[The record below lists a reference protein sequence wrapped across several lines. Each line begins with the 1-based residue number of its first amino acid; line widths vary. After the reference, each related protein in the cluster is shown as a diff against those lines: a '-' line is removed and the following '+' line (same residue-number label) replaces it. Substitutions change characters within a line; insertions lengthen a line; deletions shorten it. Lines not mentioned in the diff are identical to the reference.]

1 MRRPSRTEALMPV
14 LSANKAQEEQINTS
28 YEPLTPSV
36 ITDEKAQSYIEAL
49 NFACSRPDIR
59 NIAVTG
65 PYGAGKSS
73 VLLTWE
79 RAEDNDFRVMT
90 VSLADFEMQRAY
102 PGDSLSVEGKP
113 DYDDNEKKREK
124 PKRKQSSTASCN
136 NCSIKRKSVLPYSRL
151 ERISDV
157 SACQIAM
164 MTASL
169 LFILASTATG
179 LLFLFPDYIR
189 EKLSCRQN

>member
-102 PGDSLSVEGKP
+102 PGFSLS
-113 DYDDNEKKREK
+113 
-124 PKRKQSSTASCN
+124 
-136 NCSIKRKSVLPYSRL
+136 
-151 ERISDV
+151 
-157 SACQIAM
+157 
-164 MTASL
+164 
-169 LFILASTATG
+169 F
-179 LLFLFPDYIR
+179 
-189 EKLSCRQN
+189 

>member
-65 PYGAGKSS
+65 RVSQS
-73 VLLTWE
+73 VCYQWE
-79 RAEDNDFRVMT
+79 FHLV
-90 VSLADFEMQRAY
+90 
-102 PGDSLSVEGKP
+102 
-113 DYDDNEKKREK
+113 
-124 PKRKQSSTASCN
+124 
-136 NCSIKRKSVLPYSRL
+136 
-151 ERISDV
+151 RI
-157 SACQIAM
+157 
-164 MTASL
+164 
-169 LFILASTATG
+169 
-179 LLFLFPDYIR
+179 
-189 EKLSCRQN
+189 